1 MDFSTR
7 LCYSKILLLKD
18 CSQSKQKGVNAVS
31 SDKNF
36 SRPNFHA
43 VKIIGHRNPDTDSIC
58 AAIAYSRLKNAVDPD
73 RSYKPCR
80 AGQLNRETAF
90 VLEHF
95 GVPLPELYTDVSPQ
109 VRDVDIRLAEGV
121 DGEMSLRNAWLR
133 MRDQNLDTLCVVD
146 GEKNLKGLI
155 TVKDVATA
163 NMDGTDPY
171 ILANAETSY
180 QNVIDTISGSV
191 LVGDPNGRT
200 VQGRII
206 IGAGNSEMMERA
218 IKKGDVV
225 IVSNRSESQLTA
237 IEMEAGCIV
246 VGMDSKV
253 SKTIRMLAEENGCL
267 IISTPLNTYATSQII
282 TQAAPIRY
290 YMLKDGLMTFNLNTS
305 VEAATKI
312 MGSVRHR
319 YFPVLGDDGKYLGV
333 VSRRNLLNLHKKQLI
348 LVDHNE
354 KSQAAEGIENAE
366 VLEIIDHHRI
376 GALETDNPV
385 YFRNMPVGCTC
396 TIVYQMYRENDVP
409 VDPQTAGLML
419 SAILSDTLMF
429 RSPTC
434 TPMDERA
441 ARELAAI
448 ANVDLEHYA
457 DEMFEH
463 GGDVTGETAE
473 QIFGTDY
480 KVFTSGKY
488 HFGVGQGSYMSKRNR
503 KAAEALV
510 GPYLATARQK
520 EGLDFVFYL
529 FTDVRSASSDLLM
542 CGEGADKLI
551 ERAFGVEVKDSAA
564 VLPGMLS
571 RKKQFVPRLVDALKR
586 EAD

>member
-1 MDFSTR
+1 M
-7 LCYSKILLLKD
+7 
-18 CSQSKQKGVNAVS
+18 S
-31 SDKNF
+31 SEQDA

-43 VKIIGHRNPDTDSIC
+43 VKVIGHRNPDTDSIC
-58 AAIAYSRLKNAVDPD
+58 AAISYSRLKNVIDPD

-90 VLEHF
+90 VLERF
-95 GVPLPELYTDVSPQ
+95 GVPLPQLYTDVSPQ
-109 VRDVDIRLAEGV
+109 MRDVDIRLAEGV
-121 DGEMSLRNAWLR
+121 DGGMSLRSAWTR
-133 MRDQNLDTLCVVD
+133 MRDQNLDTLCVTND
-146 GEKNLKGLI
+146 QGDLQGLI

-163 NMDGTDPY
+163 NMDGIDPY
-171 ILANAETSY
+171 ILAKSETSY
-180 QNVIDTISGSV
+180 RNVIDVIEGKV
-191 LVGDPNGRT
+191 LVGDPAGKT

-206 IGAGNSEMMERA
+206 IGAGNSELMERA
-218 IKKGDVV
+218 IRKGDIV
-225 IVSNRSESQLTA
+225 IVSNRSESQLSA

-253 SKTIRMLAEENGCL
+253 SKTICMLAEENGCL
-267 IISTPLNTYATSQII
+267 IIQTPHNTYATGQII
-282 TQAAPIRY
+282 PQAAPIRY
-290 YMLKDGLMTFNLNTS
+290 YMLREGLITFNLNTS
-305 VEAATKI
+305 VESAKKI

-319 YFPVLGDDGKYLGV
+319 YFPILGDDGKYLGV

-354 KSQAAEGIENAE
+354 KTQAAEGLEEAE

-376 GALETDNPV
+376 GSLETNNPV

-396 TIVYQMYRENDVP
+396 TIIYQMYRENDVA

-441 ARELAAI
+441 ARALAEI
-448 ANVDLEHYA
+448 ADVDLETYA
-457 DEMFEH
+457 NEMFEH
-463 GGDVTGETAE
+463 GGDVSGETAE

-480 KVFTSGKY
+480 KVFNSGRF
-488 HFGVGQGSYMSKRNR
+488 HFGVGQGSYMSEKNR

-510 GPYLATARQK
+510 GPYLEAARRKQ
-520 EGLDFVFYL
+520 GLDFVFYL
-529 FTDVRSASSDLLM
+529 FTDVRNASSDLLM
-542 CGEGADKLI
+542 AGQGA
-551 ERAFGVEVKDSAA
+551 EEVVAHAFGVEAKEAAA
-564 VLPGMLS
+564 VLPGVLS
-571 RKKQFVPRLVDALKR
+571 RKKQFVPRLIDTLR
-586 EAD
+586 EIDL